1 MGNGSILTNRTIN
14 FRMKNQLI
22 KLFQDEEKAMAALRI
37 IETDSISVIMEH
49 YAARNRARQCYNPP
63 SYNDLKMHVLNVMLE
78 GYGVEG
84 FQIEDVGDDES
95 YCHYVNMGDTYT
107 STILLYNGD
116 FKVGCWG
123 DVAEM
128 YNYNAIY

>member
-1 MGNGSILTNRTIN
+1 MTNQTIN

-22 KLFQDEEKAMAALRI
+22 KLFQDEEKAKAALRI

-63 SYNDLKMHVLNVMLE
+63 SYNDLKMHVLNAMLE

-84 FQIEDVGDDES
+84 FQIADGYTEKC
-95 YCHYVNMGDTYT
+95 YCSYVNLGDTYAY
-107 STILLYNGD
+107 TILCVGGD
-116 FKVGCWG
+116 FEVGCWG